1 MASTDTI
8 HAGCTEGIT
17 KQQLFS
23 YLGYRYVSSSQ
34 PWCKITN
41 KPNGLTLDT
50 LSIYCEALPAGG
62 AMREAV
68 LTLTDSIDTV
78 KLHVI
83 QDPATAISRPAATE
97 GRHNVRIFSLDGREQ
112 TACPNG
118 LQGLPKGVYIVRDE
132 QTGHSRKVVV
142 R

>member
-1 MASTDTI
+1 
-8 HAGCTEGIT
+8 
-17 KQQLFS
+17 
-23 YLGYRYVSSSQ
+23 
-34 PWCKITN
+34 
-41 KPNGLTLDT
+41 
-50 LSIYCEALPAGG
+50 
-62 AMREAV
+62 MREAV

-83 QDPATAISRPAATE
+83 QDPATAISRPATTE

-132 QTGHSRKVVV
+132 QTGQSRKVVV
-142 R
+142 K